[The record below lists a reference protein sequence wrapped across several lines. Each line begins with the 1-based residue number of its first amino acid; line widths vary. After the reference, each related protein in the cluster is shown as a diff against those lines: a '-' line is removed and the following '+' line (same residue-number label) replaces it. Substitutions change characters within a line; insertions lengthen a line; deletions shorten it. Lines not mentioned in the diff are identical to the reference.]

1 MSAKMRKSLL
11 VLTLGLLISCSEQT
25 SEQHLAKAQE
35 YIAQQNNAAAIV
47 SLKNAVQQAP
57 KSAEAR
63 FELGKVYLAEKQ
75 YENAEKELNRALE
88 YGYESGK
95 VTVLLTRAHQHTGA
109 YAALSKVEY
118 DLPGL
123 TAAEQAEIGYFKV
136 VSLIRL
142 GKNEEARVLIDELAA
157 LDTTSVYKG
166 LTAAYPA
173 ILDKDSAGAL
183 AQLEIVRETEPTNPE
198 LLKLVAQLHLSL
210 GDPQAA
216 ADEFDYYLSLYPEDV
231 QTTFVLAKLLTDLGK
246 TTQAEPYIDQLLA
259 INSNNGLLNQLKAA
273 ARGAEKDFPNAQK
286 YAELA
291 IQNGITDPS
300 LRLIAGYAAYQQKD
314 FEAASQHL
322 SMIASVL
329 PDDHPGLRLL
339 AASQLQLG
347 LNSEASDVLGRLE
360 HLSAEDAPLF
370 SKASYELLRSGN
382 VKDAKELVEK
392 SSKISTSAEDLTR
405 LGLLQ
410 LSLNNLDGIVNLE
423 EALDKSPQL
432 ASAQMTLATA
442 YLATAQYDKALD
454 LASSWKQQD
463 TQDIRAYL
471 LAGTV
476 YSKQN
481 KYPEAEQ
488 EFEQLLDID
497 PQHQAAALGLV
508 NLNIAQGKNDK
519 ALEQLQALLAAHP
532 TYVPALGTYYMV
544 TRKNGDPTTGLKFV
558 ESTHR
563 ANSDNPQL
571 TILLAHIY
579 ILEEQYQQALEQ
591 LAILDDMESP
601 PAGYWQSKG
610 HALIRTNQRKAAH
623 EHYDKWL
630 AVQPN
635 KKEAVIGKLLL
646 LDNENKFDQGL
657 ALTEGFL
664 SNRDD
669 LQIQLLNTHFLL
681 MSKDYVK
688 GREAYN
694 ALPENLKN
702 LPLAKGFLA
711 RLQLLDKNLPGAM
724 ENAKVAYESLHS
736 SRNLVLLVYIYEQ
749 LDKGAE
755 AKALIEQHLAD
766 QPDDLAALM
775 LLAER
780 QISQNANDAMGTYEK
795 IIELSADNFIAHN
808 NLAYLYLQ
816 NNNSQKAKLHATE
829 AVKLQPDNAAAV
841 DTLAQVLVADKNYGE
856 AVKYYETVVN
866 DKMQNEEIYL
876 NYVEALF
883 LAGDNVLAKRKLAQR
898 TMSSQESKTRLA
910 ELKAKFTP

>member
-11 VLTLGLLISCSEQT
+11 FLTLGLLISCSDQT
-25 SEQHLAKAQE
+25 SEQHIEQAQE

-75 YENAEKELNRALE
+75 YENAEKELNRAQE
-88 YGYESGK
+88 YGYEPAK
-95 VTVLLTRAHQHTGA
+95 VTLLLTRAHQHTGA
-109 YAALSKVEY
+109 YAALSEVDY
-118 DLPGL
+118 NLPGL
-123 TAAEQAEIGYFKV
+123 SADEQAEIGYFKV
-136 VSLIRL
+136 VALIRL
-142 GKNEEARVLIDELAA
+142 GKTEEALLLIDELAA

-166 LTAAYPA
+166 LTASYPA
-173 ILDKDSAGAL
+173 ILDRDAGAAL
-183 AQLEIVRETEPTNPE
+183 TQLEQVRETEPTNPE
-198 LLKLVAQLHLSL
+198 LLKLAAQLHLSE
-210 GDPQAA
+210 GNPQAA
-216 ADEFDYYLSLYPEDV
+216 ADEFEHYVTLYPEDV

-246 TTQAEPYIDQLLA
+246 TAEAEPYIDKLLA
-259 INSNNGLLNQLKAA
+259 INSSNGLLNQLKAA
-273 ARGAEKDFPNAQK
+273 ARGAAKDYPQTQK

-300 LRLIAGYAAYQQKD
+300 IRLIAGYAAYQQQD
-314 FEAASQHL
+314 FTAASQHL

-329 PDDHPGLRLL
+329 PDEHPGLRLL

-360 HLSAEDAPLF
+360 HLSPEDAPLF

-392 SSKISTSAEDLTR
+392 SSAISTSAEDLTR

-432 ASAQMTLATA
+432 ASAQTTLATA
-442 YLATAQYDKALD
+442 YLATKQYDKALE

-463 TQDIRAYL
+463 PQDIRAYL
-471 LAGTV
+471 LAGEV
-476 YSKQN
+476 YSQQKQ
-481 KYPEAEQ
+481 YPQAEQ
-488 EFEQLLDID
+488 EFEQLLEIE

-508 NLNIAQGKNDK
+508 NLNITQGKAEK
-519 ALEQLQALLAAHP
+519 AQQQLQALLAAHP
-532 TYVPALGTYYMV
+532 TYVPALATYYMV
-544 TRKNGDPTTGLKFV
+544 SRKNGDPATGVKFV
-558 ESTHR
+558 ENIHN
-563 ANSDNPQL
+563 ANSDNAKV

-579 ILEEQYQQALEQ
+579 ILEEQYQQALGQ
-591 LAILDDMESP
+591 LATLDSMEFP

-630 AVQPN
+630 AIQPN

-646 LDNENKFDQGL
+646 LDNENKFDEAL

-664 SNRDD
+664 GNRDD
-669 LQIQLLNTHFLL
+669 LQMQLLNTHFLL
-681 MSKDYVK
+681 MSKDYVR

-694 ALPENLKN
+694 ALPDNLKD

-711 RLQLLDKNLPGAM
+711 RLQLLDKNLPMAL
-724 ENAKVAYESLHS
+724 ENAKVAYESVGS

-749 LDKGAE
+749 LGKDVEGKT
-755 AKALIEQHLAD
+755 LIEQHVASH
-766 QPDDLAALM
+766 PDDLAALM

-780 QISQNANDAMGTYEK
+780 QISLSSKDAMGTYEK
-795 IIELSADNFIAHN
+795 IIELSANNFIAHN

-816 NNNSQKAKLHATE
+816 NDNSQKAKLHATQ

-841 DTLAQVLVADKNYGE
+841 DTLAQVLVADENYDE
-856 AVKYYETVVN
+856 AVKYYETVVD

-883 LAGDNVLAKRKLAQR
+883 LADNNVLAKRKLGER
-898 TMSSQESKTRLA
+898 TMSSKQSKTRLA
-910 ELKAKFTP
+910 ELKTKFNP